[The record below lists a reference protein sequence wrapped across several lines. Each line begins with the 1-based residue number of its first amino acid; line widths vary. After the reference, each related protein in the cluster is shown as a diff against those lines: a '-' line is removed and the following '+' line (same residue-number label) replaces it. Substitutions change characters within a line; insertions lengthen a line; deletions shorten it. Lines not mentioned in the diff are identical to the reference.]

1 MHVQSIRSDD
11 AFKLFWQNVVLKAK
25 NLDVEE
31 PTLHRRRKVPRRY
44 EVGNSTPTTSEV
56 SPEDHYRA
64 TYFEALDTV
73 VAQIT
78 DRFEQDG
85 YHMYMKF
92 EKFLAGKLD
101 SDESDEVFEFY
112 SDDFVKDDLL
122 AQLDAFRAN
131 YSFDEYATIHDIILI
146 VQDMS
151 PGQKVL
157 FKEVIKLITLILVL
171 PATNAVSERSFS
183 AMRRTKS
190 YLRTTMTQQRFNS
203 IMLLHI
209 NKDYTDKIDLNVVC
223 NEFRDIKDYR
233 KAKFPIF
240 R

>member
-1 MHVQSIRSDD
+1 M
-11 AFKLFWQNVVLKAK
+11 
-25 NLDVEE
+25 
-31 PTLHRRRKVPRRY
+31 
-44 EVGNSTPTTSEV
+44 
-56 SPEDHYRA
+56 
-64 TYFEALDTV
+64 
-73 VAQIT
+73 
-78 DRFEQDG
+78 
-85 YHMYMKF
+85 
-92 EKFLAGKLD
+92 LD

-151 PGQKVL
+151 PSQKVL

-183 AMRRTKS
+183 AMRHTKS

-209 NKDYTDKIDLNVVC
+209 NKDYTDKIDLNVLC
-223 NEFRDIKDYR
+223 NEFRDIKDYIER
-233 KAKFPIF
+233 LNFQYLD
-240 R
+240 RLYCYSV